1 MAIKIMLRTVT
12 MSQRTATENAGK
24 KIQKKLTIS
33 DISRSTE

>member
-1 MAIKIMLRTVT
+1 MAINIILRTVT

-24 KIQKKLTIS
+24 KNTKKLTIS